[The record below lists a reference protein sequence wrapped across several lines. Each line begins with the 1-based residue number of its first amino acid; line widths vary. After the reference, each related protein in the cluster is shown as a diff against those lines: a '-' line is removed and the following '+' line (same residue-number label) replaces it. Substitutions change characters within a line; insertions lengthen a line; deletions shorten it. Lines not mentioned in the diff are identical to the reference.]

1 MDYIDLRLEDSLGHI
16 LNRTARAMCA
26 MMQNSFNKAGYDVTV
41 EQCALLFNLWRQ
53 DRQFQQQLADNTYK
67 DKTSV
72 TRIVDSLE
80 KRHLAK
86 RVLDKEDQRQKR
98 IYLTRKGKKLQKE
111 LKTLALNVQE
121 QCLNGI
127 EPEHW
132 EKCKEV
138 LEKIYGNIC
147 KR

>member
-1 MDYIDLRLEDSLGHI
+1 MDYIDLRSDDSLGHI

-72 TRIVDSLE
+72 TRIVDGLE
-80 KRHLAK
+80 KRHLVK

-98 IYLTRKGKKLQKE
+98 IYLTRKGKKLQQE
-111 LKTLALNVQE
+111 LKTLAFSVQE

-127 EPEHW
+127 EPEHC

-138 LEKIYGNIC
+138 LKKIYGNIC